1 MILHRYAS
9 RLNDQALLR
18 EALEAHRRAWELPGL
33 PEQHQVTMLCGLT
46 AILTDLYSLVPG
58 EPVTTIREAVRHG
71 ERALSLAATDDSAA
85 SFVLNELCRARRLLA
100 ATEDDAD
107 GLRAAIALADRALAL
122 DGSAAPVTLIA
133 VQVERALAQG
143 RLADLTH
150 DRELLDVALAGLDRV
165 VGSADARP
173 AVRMRAALTQTAL
186 ARAGG
191 AAAMDR
197 LAKAVDVL
205 RLNVVS
211 GPLWSDREHALRS
224 YSLLTEE
231 IISTG
236 LAAGDPARTVELL
249 EHSRGLLSEDAM
261 DIRSDASR
269 LEPALADQLR
279 VVSAHLRALDA
290 RDRAIPQ
297 GIDRQQ
303 ELDRKIAAERVELTA
318 RWTELRATVPEP
330 APLDLAAIAAEGPVV
345 MVASVS
351 SGAHALLLTGDHEP
365 VRVLDLPE
373 LDFHTASERVLTFLT
388 ARHYA
393 TSDAYTL
400 RVRLSAQAEVR
411 ETLAWLW
418 ECAAEP
424 VLRALGLT
432 STPEDTWPR
441 LWWCPLGFLGYLPWH
456 AAGAGAGVLDR
467 VISSYTA
474 SLRALDFVR
483 RMPPS
488 AGDGR
493 TLIVSQSEPPSAAAL
508 HGVEAEVAALRT
520 LLPDATL
527 LAGSTATRAN
537 VLAALPGHASVHL
550 ACHAMTEVHA
560 PGTSRLLLAD
570 HEAAPLTVADLAAL
584 HLTGRQLA
592 MLSACSTSEVSPD
605 LTDESLHLTGAFQLA
620 GFRHVIGALWPVSD
634 GVAGEVSRSFY
645 GHLTGSGSHAPRTDD
660 SARALH
666 TAVREL
672 RERYP
677 ATPTI
682 WASYI
687 HTGA

>member
-1 MILHRYAS
+1 MHGP
-9 RLNDQALLR
+9 QA
-18 EALEAHRRAWELPGL
+18 
-33 PEQHQVTMLCGLT
+33 
-46 AILTDLYSLVPG
+46 
-58 EPVTTIREAVRHG
+58 
-71 ERALSLAATDDSAA
+71 
-85 SFVLNELCRARRLLA
+85 
-100 ATEDDAD
+100 
-107 GLRAAIALADRALAL
+107 
-122 DGSAAPVTLIA
+122 
-133 VQVERALAQG
+133 
-143 RLADLTH
+143 
-150 DRELLDVALAGLDRV
+150 
-165 VGSADARP
+165 
-173 AVRMRAALTQTAL
+173 
-186 ARAGG
+186 
-191 AAAMDR
+191 
-197 LAKAVDVL
+197 
-205 RLNVVS
+205 
-211 GPLWSDREHALRS
+211 
-224 YSLLTEE
+224 YSLLTEK

-236 LAAGDPARTVELL
+236 LATGDPARAVALL
-249 EHSRGLLSEDAM
+249 ERSRGLLSEDAM
-261 DIRSDASR
+261 DIRRDTSR
-269 LEPALADQLR
+269 LEPALADELR
-279 VVSAHLRALDA
+279 AVSTHLRALDA
-290 RDRAIPQ
+290 RDRAISQ
-297 GIDRQQ
+297 SIDRQR
-303 ELDRKIAAERVELTA
+303 ELDRKIAAERVRLTT
-318 RWTELRATVPEP
+318 RWTRLRAMVPEP
-330 APLDLAAIAAEGPVV
+330 APLDLAAIAADGPVV

-351 SGAHALLLTGDHEP
+351 SGAHALLLTGNHEQP
-365 VRVLDLPE
+365 VRVLDLPA
-373 LDFHTASERVLTFLT
+373 LDFHTASERALTFLT

-393 TSDAYTL
+393 TSDAYPL

-411 ETLAWLW
+411 DTLAWLW

-424 VLRALGLT
+424 VLRALDLT

-483 RMPPS
+483 SIPPS

-493 TLIVSQSEPPSAAAL
+493 TLIVSQSEPPSASAL
-508 HGVEAEVAALRT
+508 HGVEAEVAALHT

-527 LAGSTATRAN
+527 LAGPTATRAN
-537 VLAALPGHASVHL
+537 VLAALPGHANVHF
-550 ACHAMTEVHA
+550 ACHAMTEAHT
-560 PGTSRLLLAD
+560 PGMSRLLLAD

-592 MLSACSTSEVSPD
+592 VLSACSTSEVSPD

-620 GFRHVIGALWPVSD
+620 GFRHVIGAQWPVSD
-634 GVAGEVSRSFY
+634 SVAGEVSRSFY

-682 WASYI
+682 WASYV